1 MVLPTGESP
10 LSFSQIRDEFGTE
23 GTDSATAPVRLG
35 QYRSSDPSFTN
46 ENIGELTNLPLDTG
60 IPTSGTINVESFHGK
75 KLNTVID
82 MHESGNSTY
91 NFNVKTDRFDTG
103 NYDFVGGY
111 RDSLSA
117 STWQGGKKIIVHVNK
132 TFGSS
137 GAGNNTSHV
146 AVTIGTGWP
155 ANTEVHFD
163 LGSSAVIA
171 GKGGDG
177 GKGGN
182 GTDNATFATGASGK
196 DGSSALK
203 LETGMTYNLVSGAVI
218 VGGGGGGAGGAG
230 ASQDDSFLGLGADNN
245 EAGGGGGGGGA
256 GVPSGTPG
264 EGGSGGGNGHI
275 QAEDGGVGNATAGG
289 EGGERGQSGSPTIEC
304 RGTHGGDGGVGEKI
318 TSAGDTAPIEGEA
331 GDPTGGINTTGAH
344 GSPGG
349 ESGSAIIYF

>member
-46 ENIGELTNLPLDTG
+46 ENLGELTNLPLDTG

-75 KLNTVID
+75 KLNTVVD
-82 MHESGNSTY
+82 MYESGNSTY
-91 NFNVKTDRFDTG
+91 NFNIKTSRFDTG

-111 RDSLSA
+111 RDSLSP

-132 TFGSS
+132 TFSS
-137 GAGNNTSHV
+137 TGAGNNTDHV

-155 ANTEVHFD
+155 ANTEFHFD

-177 GKGGN
+177 GNGGN
-182 GTDNATFATGASGK
+182 GSDNSTFASGQSGK

-203 LETGMTYNLVSGAVI
+203 IETGTSYNLVSGAVI
-218 VGGGGGGAGGAG
+218 VGGGGGGGGGAG
-230 ASQDDSFLGLGADNN
+230 ASQDDLFDHN

-256 GVPSGTPG
+256 GIPSGSPG
-264 EGGSGGGNGHI
+264 EAENDAGGA
-275 QAEDGGVGNATAGG
+275 QDGGNATSTTGG
-289 EGGERGQSGSPTIEC
+289 EGGEGGRSGSPPEAI
-304 RGTHGGDGGVGEKI
+304 GTDGGDGGVGEKI
-318 TSAGDTAPIEGEA
+318 TSAGDTAPVEGQPGKA
-331 GDPTGGINTTGAH
+331 TGGQNTKGSH
-344 GSPGG
+344 GDPGG